1 MENILDVKNLSVLLD
16 TREKQSL
23 LVDNV
28 SFSLRPGECLGILGE
43 SGSGKSLTVK
53 SILGLL
59 DNSFKISGEAF
70 YKNKDLLQES
80 KENLR
85 KIRGRSITMVLQ
97 NPMTCFDQLCRVGDQ
112 IGETF
117 AAHLGLDEKAI
128 REKAILTLEKMLI
141 RDPEE
146 VLEKF
151 PHQLSGGMCQRA
163 SLARALVGRPKVLL
177 LDEPLGALDAF
188 TRMNMQDEILRIWK
202 ETGMTAI
209 MVTHDVDEAVYLS
222 DKVVVMTPRPGRITG
237 TLDIQLS
244 RPRARSSEN
253 FLQYRGEILRRLHY
267 GGKVEEPNYYI

>member
-53 SILGLL
+53 SILGFIGQQLL
-59 DNSFKISGEAF
+59 KIFRRGLF
-70 YKNKDLLQES
+70 IKTRICCR
-80 KENLR
+80 NL
-85 KIRGRSITMVLQ
+85 KKTCAKYAGAALPWFLQ
-97 NPMTCFDQLCRVGDQ
+97 NPMTCFDQLCRIGDQ

-117 AAHLGLDEKAI
+117 AAHLGLNEKAI

-151 PHQLSGGMCQRA
+151 PHQLSGGMRQRVVIA
-163 SLARALVGRPKVLL
+163 IALACKPQLL
-177 LDEPLGALDAF
+177 ICDEPTTALDVTVQAKILELI
-188 TRMNMQDEILRIWK
+188 QDIQKR
-202 ETGMTAI
+202 TGIAVI
-209 MVTHDVDEAVYLS
+209 YITHDLG
-222 DKVVVMTPRPGRITG
+222 VVAKI
-237 TLDIQLS
+237 
-244 RPRARSSEN
+244 A
-253 FLQYRGEILRRLHY
+253 
-267 GGKVEEPNYYI
+267 

>member
-59 DNSFKISGEAF
+59 DSNFKISGEAF

-97 NPMTCFDQLCRVGDQ
+97 NPMTCFDQLCRIGDQ

-128 REKAILTLEKMLI
+128 REKSILTLEKMLI

-151 PHQLSGGMCQRA
+151 PHQLSGGMLQRIMIGIA
-163 SLARALVGRPKVLL
+163 TAMEPDLLVA
-177 LDEPLGALDAF
+177 DEPTTAIDAI
-188 TRMNMQDEILRIWK
+188 TQYEILEEFLRIK
-202 ETGMTAI
+202 NESNTAVI
-209 MVTHDVDEAVYLS
+209 FITHDLGVVSKLTDKIIVMS
-222 DKVVVMTPRPGRITG
+222 KGKVVDRGDFKHIVTAASDPYTRLLVEKRTAVMRRYRQFVDTPG
-237 TLDIQLS
+237 
-244 RPRARSSEN
+244 
-253 FLQYRGEILRRLHY
+253 GERQC
-267 GGKVEEPNYYI
+267 

>member
-85 KIRGRSITMVLQ
+85 KIRGKKQ
-97 NPMTCFDQLCRVGDQ
+97 F
-112 IGETF
+112 
-117 AAHLGLDEKAI
+117 
-128 REKAILTLEKMLI
+128 
-141 RDPEE
+141 
-146 VLEKF
+146 
-151 PHQLSGGMCQRA
+151 
-163 SLARALVGRPKVLL
+163 
-177 LDEPLGALDAF
+177 
-188 TRMNMQDEILRIWK
+188 
-202 ETGMTAI
+202 
-209 MVTHDVDEAVYLS
+209 
-222 DKVVVMTPRPGRITG
+222 
-237 TLDIQLS
+237 
-244 RPRARSSEN
+244 
-253 FLQYRGEILRRLHY
+253 
-267 GGKVEEPNYYI
+267 

>member
-117 AAHLGLDEKAI
+117 AAHLGLDEKN
-128 REKAILTLEKMLI
+128 
-141 RDPEE
+141 
-146 VLEKF
+146 
-151 PHQLSGGMCQRA
+151 HQGKS
-163 SLARALVGRPKVLL
+163 
-177 LDEPLGALDAF
+177 
-188 TRMNMQDEILRIWK
+188 
-202 ETGMTAI
+202 
-209 MVTHDVDEAVYLS
+209 
-222 DKVVVMTPRPGRITG
+222 
-237 TLDIQLS
+237 
-244 RPRARSSEN
+244 N
-253 FLQYRGEILRRLHY
+253 F
-267 GGKVEEPNYYI
+267 NA